1 MLETSYTLNLGQLFK
16 IALDLKKILMVE
28 IEIFFIDINTI
39 VVAIDN
45 HMAIIQIQIAKN
57 IIDNVLLDGGSSV
70 NIILK

>member
-16 IALDLKKILMVE
+16 IALDLKKKLMVE

-39 VVAIDN
+39 VVAINN
-45 HMAIIQIQIAKN
+45 HMEIIQIQIAKN

>member
-16 IALDLKKILMVE
+16 IAFDIQKILMAKT
-28 IEIFFIDINTI
+28 EIFFIDINTI

>member
-1 MLETSYTLNLGQLFK
+1 
-16 IALDLKKILMVE
+16 MVE